1 MRPTVSRLICVAHLV
16 VLTSGLVLGGRA
28 GSRRRPAVRC
38 GRRGGGGDRCR
49 SSPCDRWHRG
59 ARGSVHPGSCVGE
72 ARRTVPA
79 LRTYGPDRY
88 AKEGMRWVRPVRSR
102 CDLQLDF
109 RRHCSSTPRRFG
121 SPEARARIVPQL
133 RQAGSRYDGLWLI
146 LLLLRPLSLVPRP
159 SLGYLARPSACV
171 WCSARL
177 PVPRWASVQAVHPSK
192 RASPLCR
199 SA

>member
-1 MRPTVSRLICVAHLV
+1 MRQTVSRLICVAHLV

-28 GSRRRPAVRC
+28 GSLRRPAVRC
-38 GRRGGGGDRCR
+38 GKRGGGGDRCR
-49 SSPCDRWHRG
+49 RLPCDRWLRG

-79 LRTYGPDRY
+79 RRTYGPDRY

-102 CDLQLDF
+102 CDPHADF

-121 SPEARARIVPQL
+121 SPAARAGIVPQL
-133 RQAGSRYDGLWLI
+133 QQVGSRYDGLCATI
-146 LLLLRPLSLVPRP
+146 LMLRPLSLLPRP
-159 SLGYLARPSACV
+159 SRGHPARRWACV
-171 WCSARL
+171 SYSARL
-177 PVPRWASVQAVHPSK
+177 PVPLWASVRAARLSRK
-192 RASPLCR
+192 ASPPYR